1 MYSWKTVL
9 VTIGLLFGLK
19 VWNPYLIENITWSWF
34 DFLHQQHEI
43 EKVEEIVLVDIDEK
57 SLEKYGQY
65 PWPRD
70 IYADIMMESSYTNS
84 HVFTQLFK
92 EPDRFDGDAKFA
104 EGLINRLTVLSAA
117 PTIQKDTGSAPIV
130 RTSVFGGGEIKDHIW
145 NFNLAT
151 AEH

>member
-19 VWNPYLIENITWSWF
+19 VWNPYLVENITWSWF

-43 EKVEEIVLVDIDEK
+43 EQVDNIVLVDIDEK

-65 PWPRD
+65 PWPRNIYSD
-70 IYADIMMESSYTNS
+70 ILFETHYSNT

-92 EPDRFDGDAKFA
+92 EPDRFQGDESFA
-104 EGLINRLTVLSAA
+104 DFQLHQQFKQILGLHHMSGLPYSGVEIYQNIYGTSRVLQVQLIS
-117 PTIQKDTGSAPIV
+117 
-130 RTSVFGGGEIKDHIW
+130 
-145 NFNLAT
+145 
-151 AEH
+151 